1 MENVFLVMT
10 HNTDPIKSKLIN
22 KTFWM
27 AANTISKVKREQR
40 TGINMHNSHQA
51 KDYLANTKK
60 NSQKMVK
67 KKKERNEQR
76 IQTDSSAT
84 I

>member
-1 MENVFLVMT
+1 
-10 HNTDPIKSKLIN
+10 
-22 KTFWM
+22 M

-67 KKKERNEQR
+67 KKKRNEQR
-76 IQTDSSAT
+76 IQTNRQLSNNLN

>member
-1 MENVFLVMT
+1 
-10 HNTDPIKSKLIN
+10 
-22 KTFWM
+22 M

-67 KKKERNEQR
+67 KKKREMSKGYK
-76 IQTDSSAT
+76 QTAQQQSKHLIT
-84 I
+84 CW